1 MARIYNGF
9 NALAIGNGINNTQNN
24 ILDRRITG
32 INALGGSL
40 QDFARAMKE
49 EEEKE
54 AQKQSA
60 IDFLMGNGM
69 SVENATSLANSGIA
83 PGELA
88 LYMQGRLDKASD
100 TEASNKRE
108 DYIYGRNRSDSLFDK
123 EDERAYKEGLEE
135 KIFNRDRSAS
145 IEDNEY
151 NALNTRYQTLLA
163 KAQTGA
169 LMSQSDVDELN
180 SVKQQI
186 NDWLAKHPNYTPMSF
201 PQGGNGQG
209 AVWTD
214 KAATDSLYSLIESD
228 GKVDPKKLKDLD
240 ERYLRETGRSLAKD
254 LPELYKNIAQ
264 KQRGSKTKR
273 KAENPN
279 SGNVNTEE
287 DAAKAWANAQEAA
300 RLNKLLDDVKQA
312 LINGAGY
319 PLVSEADKKLL
330 EYKDKATMGQYN
342 RIMSRNKGR

>member
-60 IDFLMGNGM
+60 MDFLMGNGM

-100 TEASNKRE
+100 TEA
-108 DYIYGRNRSDSLFDK
+108 
-123 EDERAYKEGLEE
+123 ERAYKEGLEE
-135 KIFNRDRSAS
+135 KNFNRDRSAS

-319 PLVSEADKKLL
+319 PVVSEADKKLL